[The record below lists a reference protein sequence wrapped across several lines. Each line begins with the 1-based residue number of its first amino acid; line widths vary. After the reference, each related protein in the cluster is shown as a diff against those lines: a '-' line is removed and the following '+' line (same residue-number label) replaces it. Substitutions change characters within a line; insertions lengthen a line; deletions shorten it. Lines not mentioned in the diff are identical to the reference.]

1 MIELIVEKNRNCN
14 RNCGWIKKRVGHT
27 INVGLLS
34 TGLSNRLQ
42 ICPVLLH
49 QEVSLSSHFH
59 AVDSLACLNV
69 LPVAVAARLLTV
81 VSSRH
86 DASMPIGVED
96 AVQDPVCTF
105 HVLLLNQHRPGSELQ
120 MFSCGLV
127 FQSSFFRTYRLQ
139 PQPSL

>member
-1 MIELIVEKNRNCN
+1 MIELIVEKGN

-59 AVDSLACLNV
+59 VVDSLACLKV

-86 DASMPIGVED
+86 DVSMRSGVED
-96 AVQDPVCTF
+96 AVQDPVCT
-105 HVLLLNQHRPGSELQ
+105 VRNQHRPDSELQ

-139 PQPSL
+139 PQHSL